1 MENWLS
7 AVSSQQLVGT
17 FSFQFLTRCVRD
29 WSGILCERISGTRFG
44 DGDEV
49 TELVEVPRSY
59 FGERD
64 GNMAS
69 KDIAESPTAIAGT
82 PRLAFSYQRPAISS

>member
-1 MENWLS
+1 MPRPYIKVN
-7 AVSSQQLVGT
+7 ARGLVLVA
-17 FSFQFLTRCVRD
+17 SDCVRD

-64 GNMAS
+64 GNIAS

-82 PRLAFSYQRPAISS
+82 P

>member
-1 MENWLS
+1 MHNYVETYQLHK
-7 AVSSQQLVGT
+7 SQFVAHRRQ
-17 FSFQFLTRCVRD
+17 RVRD

-59 FGERD
+59 FGKRD
-64 GNMAS
+64 GNIAS
-69 KDIAESPTAIAGT
+69 KDIAESPTRSGT
-82 PRLAFSYQRPAISS
+82 PK